1 MAPTIM
7 LISPANLSGQR
18 GQLLLGGQSPS
29 ALAQRL
35 RSGEGA
41 PLGEIFAFVSGLYF
55 RGKASYARA
64 FARAEQGSPAA
75 FVMTA
80 GGGLVALDE
89 LVDLERLRRWAA
101 VPIHEDNPSFTAPL
115 QRHAGELADVHGQ
128 SARFV
133 LLGSIAT
140 QKYLTPLLDVFDER
154 LYFPSEFRGRGDMSR
169 GSLLLRAVREA
180 RELAYAPVKA
190 ALRARET

>member
-1 MAPTIM
+1 M
-7 LISPANLSGQR
+7 LISPAKLSGQR
-18 GQLLLGGQSPS
+18 GQVLLRGESGG
-29 ALAQRL
+29 ALAKRL
-35 RSGEGA
+35 ASREGA
-41 PLGEIFAFVSGLYF
+41 PLGDVFSFVSGLYF

-64 FARAEQGSPAA
+64 FARAENGSPAA

-80 GGGLVALDE
+80 GGGLLSLDDR
-89 LVDLERLRRWAA
+89 VDLERLRGWASVA
-101 VPIHEDNPSFTAPL
+101 VHEDNPSFTAPL
-115 QRHAGELADVHGQ
+115 FRHASELFDAHGG

-140 QKYLTPLLDVFDER
+140 QKYVAPLLEVFDER
-154 LYFPSEFRGRGDMSR
+154 LFFPSEFRGRGDMSR

-190 ALRARET
+190 SLAAEEP

>member
-1 MAPTIM
+1 M

-18 GQLLLGGQSPS
+18 GRSLLGGTSPS
-29 ALAQRL
+29 PLAKRL
-35 RSGEGA
+35 RSREGA
-41 PLGEIFAFVSGLYF
+41 PLGDVFSFVSGLYF

-64 FARAEQGSPAA
+64 FARAENGRTAA

-89 LVDLERLRRWAA
+89 PIDLERLRRWAS
-101 VPIHEDNPSFTAPL
+101 VSIHEDNPSFTAPL
-115 QRHAGELADVHGQ
+115 HRHASELADAHGML
-128 SARFV
+128 SRFV
-133 LLGSIAT
+133 LLGSVAT
-140 QKYLTPLLDVFDER
+140 NKYVAPLLEIFDER
-154 LYFPSEFRGRGDMSR
+154 LFFPSEFRGRGDMSR

-190 ALRARET
+190 SLADQA